1 MTRQTHQ
8 STPRSSRLH
17 SPSRTCSALLER
29 AKHPCRSDQH
39 LRPPYRASGNG
50 ARVSAGLGEAWN
62 PASWNPATWNPT
74 TWVANQQWTDPNV
87 PVTTNVWDTQVNYN
101 TWPGQQPTQDTQ
113 ASLGQCQSSLRD
125 SAELVQLGTYI
136 PPDSCQALV
145 VCAGSPRAS
154 STAECTI
161 ATHVLEYMLSA
172 QKKKG
177 LTTESKATYLGYWNY
192 HLHTLCGDGDGCET
206 KYPSDL
212 RYLRTRLDWSKKM
225 DQTFDPDAKGQL
237 SGILTEMDRYY
248 EKRDAIAPES
258 VIITKSHE
266 FDGTLMDMCDKRIV
280 LTSSRDSEEVFD
292 SGLNLGWFDQPKEE
306 SRDTFNK
313 YFELWRGWKSCWTSA
328 AENDINSVLF
338 DMDYTQLTTEGS
350 FRAIVMQMTYEI
362 AQLLNV
368 QDADTNY
375 IVEQVLQRDF
385 QRELNPSLTTGGL
398 PVKTPGTL
406 GKGEAGKYKGPEHMF
421 S

>member
-101 TWPGQQPTQDTQ
+101 TWPGQQPAEDTQ

-136 PPDSCQALV
+136 PPESCQALV

-177 LTTESKATYLGYWNY
+177 LTTES
-192 HLHTLCGDGDGCET
+192 
-206 KYPSDL
+206 
-212 RYLRTRLDWSKKM
+212 
-225 DQTFDPDAKGQL
+225 
-237 SGILTEMDRYY
+237 
-248 EKRDAIAPES
+248 
-258 VIITKSHE
+258 
-266 FDGTLMDMCDKRIV
+266 
-280 LTSSRDSEEVFD
+280 
-292 SGLNLGWFDQPKEE
+292 
-306 SRDTFNK
+306 
-313 YFELWRGWKSCWTSA
+313 
-328 AENDINSVLF
+328 
-338 DMDYTQLTTEGS
+338 
-350 FRAIVMQMTYEI
+350 
-362 AQLLNV
+362 
-368 QDADTNY
+368 
-375 IVEQVLQRDF
+375 
-385 QRELNPSLTTGGL
+385 
-398 PVKTPGTL
+398 
-406 GKGEAGKYKGPEHMF
+406 
-421 S
+421 